1 MVWDATLPSTNK
13 CLIKPLAN
21 VTKLCLMDFARFVIL
36 DSDLAVIEINEKTDD
51 PSAFSKV
58 IQKNR
63 H

>member
-1 MVWDATLPSTNK
+1 MGCYTPINEQMSHQA
-13 CLIKPLAN
+13 IRN